1 MNADVSDPAARIGGV
16 ASGVSSEEVVGVA
29 LTIRN
34 PKVVTPKVLD
44 EQEIEQIRRRAREQV
59 RAEEPTLIL
68 RQMRARLAG

>member
-1 MNADVSDPAARIGGV
+1 M
-16 ASGVSSEEVVGVA
+16 A

-34 PKVVTPKVLD
+34 PKVVTPRVLD
-44 EQEIEQIRRRAREQV
+44 EQEIEQIRRRAQEQV